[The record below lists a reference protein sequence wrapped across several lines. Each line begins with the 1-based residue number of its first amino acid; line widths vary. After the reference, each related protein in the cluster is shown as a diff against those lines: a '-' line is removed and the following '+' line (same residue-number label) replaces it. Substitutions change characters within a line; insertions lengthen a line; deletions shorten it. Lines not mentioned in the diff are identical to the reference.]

1 MDKDDKNQRQNA
13 LKPLTNSDCSNISQL
28 EIDVINVLENRVDI
42 ATFSPEYQRKISD
55 FYRFH
60 PVNRISSNASA
71 SYGGRGYWK

>member
-42 ATFSPEYQRKISD
+42 A
-55 FYRFH
+55 
-60 PVNRISSNASA
+60 ISS
-71 SYGGRGYWK
+71 GK